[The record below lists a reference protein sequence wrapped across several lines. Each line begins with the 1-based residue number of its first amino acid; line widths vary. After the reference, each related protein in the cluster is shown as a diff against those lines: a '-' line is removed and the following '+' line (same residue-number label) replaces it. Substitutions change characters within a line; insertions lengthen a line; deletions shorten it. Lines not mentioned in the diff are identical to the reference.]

1 MCYGR
6 EGGSI
11 RMWLFLGNYI
21 TFRGSQMA
29 LGTHLHFGFLL
40 LTARTDS
47 DRVTEETV
55 TSKSVEQTLP
65 CVEIEKK

>member
-1 MCYGR
+1 
-6 EGGSI
+6 
-11 RMWLFLGNYI
+11 
-21 TFRGSQMA
+21 MA